1 MIKKL
6 FSRALLSL
14 IMDKRAR
21 SKFKIVRGQKRRLND
36 IGQSINQLS
45 IIPKGEEMAEKSNSQ
60 TTLGLVD
67 TWKKQPAPAP
77 PRQSNYNLEPAVT
90 EISTQKASKIAK
102 QSFTK
107 SYKRPVNKKRKA
119 LIEKAMSM
127 RKAKSHILDQLDPKQ
142 LRKLSDMVGKAFD
155 QSAAE

>member
-1 MIKKL
+1 
-6 FSRALLSL
+6 
-14 IMDKRAR
+14 MDKRAR

-45 IIPKGEEMAEKSNSQ
+45 TIPKREEMAKKGKSQ

-67 TWKKQPAPAP
+67 TCKKQPAPAP
-77 PRQSNYNLEPAVT
+77 SQQSNYSLGPAVP
-90 EISTQKASKIAK
+90 EISTQKASKITN
-102 QSFTK
+102 QNFTK
-107 SYKRPVNKKRKA
+107 SYKKPANKKRKA

-127 RKAKSHILDQLDPKQ
+127 RKAKSHILDQLDQKQ